1 MSTFPSPSDRQLVAQ
16 LRANQPEGATFLYRH
31 VYPSIERY
39 VRQNQGTT
47 DEANDVF
54 QDTLLI
60 VLTNVRKPEFQLTAS
75 LNTYVFSISKHL
87 WLRHL
92 KQKTTFLPLDTDEL
106 VENVGDPASASTSPT
121 TFDVL
126 AAILS
131 SITARCLA
139 LLTALFFQKKS
150 IDTLIEEA
158 GYANRHTA
166 QNQKYKC
173 LEQARRHGR
182 ALLPKAKD

>member
-1 MSTFPSPSDRQLVAQ
+1 MTTAPSPSDQAVLTQLK
-16 LRANQPEGATFLYRH
+16 ANEPAGFTFLYQH
-31 VYPSIERY
+31 SYPAVERY

-60 VLTNVRKPEFQLTAS
+60 LMANIKEPDFQLTAS
-75 LNTYVFSISKHL
+75 LKTYVFSISKHL
-87 WLRHL
+87 WLKHV
-92 KQKTTFLPLDTDEL
+92 KQKTRHVPMDTDAL
-106 VENVGDPASASTSPT
+106 VEKPDESPSGSAIASV
-121 TFDVL
+121 FDL
-126 AAILS
+126 MGRILS
-131 SITARCLA
+131 SVTARCLT

-150 IDTLIEEA
+150 IDTLVGEA

-182 ALLPKAKD
+182 DLLRETEA